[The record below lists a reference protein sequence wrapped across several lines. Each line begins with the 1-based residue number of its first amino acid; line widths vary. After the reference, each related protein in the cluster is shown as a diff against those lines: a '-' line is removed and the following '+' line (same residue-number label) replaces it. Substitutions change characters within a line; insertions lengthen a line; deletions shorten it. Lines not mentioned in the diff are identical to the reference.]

1 MTISGGSENNLSD
14 GCDREGLRRVRVG
27 GTGFEP
33 VTAGV

>member
-1 MTISGGSENNLSD
+1 L
-14 GCDREGLRRVRVG
+14 G